1 MQGKIMA
8 GTLIR
13 KIVTIVQ
20 ETRTEIGEKVDPP
33 TRQCAA
39 VAVINNPYAG
49 RFSRD
54 LTELEVAGAELGD
67 LLGQKAM
74 DALDI
79 GADEVES
86 FGKAAIVGENGEKE
100 HAAACMHPTMGKPLR
115 AAVGPAPSIIP
126 SAKKIGGPGTA
137 IDCPLHHKED
147 VWTFSHFDA
156 MEISLSDAPRANE
169 IVVIIALTDSGRP
182 LHRVGEDKAATDVGA
197 H

>member
-1 MQGKIMA
+1 MT
-8 GTLIR
+8 GTSIR

-20 ETRTEIGEKVDPP
+20 ETRTEIGEKINPP

-156 MEISLSDAPRANE
+156 MEVSLSDAPRANE

-182 LHRVGEDKAATDVGA
+182 LHRVGEDKGATDVGA